1 MSESIQIDDLKIEV
15 RRSARRLNVDLTID
29 RDGGVVIAV
38 PDSMKEADVARIIR
52 NKQTWIYTALGRKE
66 TTHKGPPPK
75 EYVSGEGFFYLGKK
89 YRLKVLRDGQTPET
103 GPGLQL
109 QNDRFYLPRELAAD
123 GRNVFMKW
131 YTERA
136 EEWIKRRMNAL
147 KGRVAAAPQAIEIRD
162 LGFRWASCTHKGKM
176 FFHWR
181 TILLPPERID
191 YLILHELVHVHE
203 HNHSPAFYERLR
215 RASPEYKQHEDWF
228 RRYGDLYSL

>member
-1 MSESIQIDDLKIEV
+1 MSESIQIDDLKVEV

-29 RDGGVVIAV
+29 RDRGVVIAV
-38 PDSMKEADVARIIR
+38 PDSMTEADIAKIIR
-52 NKQTWIYTALGRKE
+52 NKQMWLYTALGRKE
-66 TTHKGPPPK
+66 ATHKGPPPK

-89 YRLKVLRDGQTPET
+89 YRLKVLRDGQKPV
-103 GPGLQL
+103 GGALQL
-109 QNDRFYLPRELAAD
+109 QNDRFYLPHELAAD
-123 GRNVFMKW
+123 GRAVFLKW
-131 YTERA
+131 YSDRA
-136 EEWIKRRMNAL
+136 AEWIARRMNAI
-147 KGRVAAAPQAIEIRD
+147 KGRVAATPQAIEIRD

-181 TILLPPERID
+181 AILLPPERID

-215 RASPEYKQHEDWF
+215 RASPDYKQHEDWF